1 MRVGIDA
8 SNLRAGGGVTHL
20 VELLR
25 AATPA
30 EQGIDEVVVWG
41 GASTLQQL
49 PNRPWLRRQHDAAL
63 DRALPWRVAWQTA
76 QLPRLAARACDVL
89 FTPGATTQRT
99 PLPVVTMCQNM
110 LPFEANER
118 RRFGRTPMRA
128 RLHLLEYS
136 QRRAFQQAAGVIFL
150 THYARQAVQAEIGAL
165 RGQQAIIPHGIAAE
179 FRRPPR
185 QAQPAA
191 LYSAERPFRLLYVSI
206 VTVYKH
212 QWAVAEAVAQLRAA
226 GLPLVIDF
234 AGPAYEPSLQQL
246 QATLQRLDP
255 QGAFTRYLGPIKY
268 ADLPQLYSQA
278 DAFVYA
284 SSCENLPIILLE
296 AMASGLPIA
305 CSNRGPMPEVLQ
317 DAGIYFDPENPA
329 DIAQAVRALFTDQA
343 LRQQLARRAAERS
356 QGYTWEHCAQATFA
370 FIARVGQHAAAR
382 A

>member
-25 AATPA
+25 AASPA
-30 EQGIDEVVVWG
+30 EQGIDEVIVWG

-49 PNRPWLRRQHDAAL
+49 PDRPWLRRQHAAAL
-63 DRALPWRVAWQTA
+63 DRALPWRVAWQTT
-76 QLPRLAARACDVL
+76 QLPRLAAQACDVL
-89 FTPGATTQRT
+89 FTPGATAQRT
-99 PLPVVTMCQNM
+99 RLPVVTMCQNM
-110 LPFEANER
+110 LPFEDAER
-118 RRFGRTPMRA
+118 RRFGHTPMRA

-136 QRRAFQQAAGVIFL
+136 QRRAFQQADGVIFL
-150 THYARQAVQAEIGAL
+150 TRTAQQAVQAKIGAL

-191 LYSAERPFRLLYVSI
+191 SYSIERPFRLLYVSI

-212 QWAVAEAVAQLRAA
+212 QWMVAEAVAQLRAA

-234 AGPAYEPSLQQL
+234 AGPAYAPSLQQL
-246 QATLQRLDP
+246 QATLHRIDP
-255 QGAFTRYLGPIKY
+255 QGTFSRYLGPIKY
-268 ADLPQLYSQA
+268 ADLPPLYSQA

-329 DIAQAVRALFTDQA
+329 EIAQAVRTLFTDQT
-343 LRQQLARRAAERS
+343 LRQQLAQRADERS
-356 QGYTWEHCAQATFA
+356 HAYTWEHCARATFE
-370 FIARVGQHAAAR
+370 FIARVGQPSAPR